1 VGSTPTSSA
10 TYIEDTMKD
19 DITVQQAEE
28 DLMHD
33 IYYTNP
39 PRKKFSIFRFLGNI
53 LSFIYRII
61 FTFFAVFLL
70 LLFILG

>member
-1 VGSTPTSSA
+1 
-10 TYIEDTMKD
+10 MKD
-19 DITVQQAEE
+19 DITVQQAED
-28 DLMHD
+28 DLIND

-53 LSFIYRII
+53 LGFIYRII
-61 FTFFAVFLL
+61 FTFIAVFLL